1 MFEVFLRA
9 DKLTHSITPVIHCSV
24 DNVLIKTTLLRNQ
37 SFFFR
42 MIDVADLT
50 TVDLLLQNLLN
61 LILQQI
67 QIRVVR

>member
-37 SFFFR
+37 SFFS
-42 MIDVADLT
+42 AWLT
-50 TVDLLLQNLLN
+50 SRIWQ
-61 LILQQI
+61 
-67 QIRVVR
+67 R